1 VASFRIV
8 GTATTVSTL
17 EATCRMCRRT
27 RKDRPVVGEDQE
39 ENADRPVSAR
49 LSEVRFEKRGFHP
62 PKQGTMVH
70 ASIRQV

>member
-1 VASFRIV
+1 
-8 GTATTVSTL
+8 
-17 EATCRMCRRT
+17 MCRRT